1 MATTTNCRT
10 NRARHASFPL
20 FGNIITE
27 LMNTNMGDV
36 VTHKNVDYTTPLINV
51 LEYED
56 NYTLEMTAPGLS
68 KSDINISVN
77 KNVLTI
83 SADKKTEGDQK
94 FKVKEFKYGVFKR
107 SFKLP
112 EIVDTENIGASMEN
126 GILKLTMAKK
136 DKALL
141 AAKKIAI
148 K

>member
-1 MATTTNCRT
+1 MATATNCKT
-10 NRARHASFPL
+10 NRSRPVAFPL
-20 FGNIITE
+20 FGNILNE

-36 VTHKNVDYTTPLINV
+36 ITHKNIDYTTPLINV
-51 LEYED
+51 LEHD
-56 NYTLEMTAPGLS
+56 ANYTLEMTAPGLN
-68 KSDINISVN
+68 KSDINISID

-83 SADKKTEGDQK
+83 SADKKSEGEQK

-112 EIVDTENIGASMEN
+112 EIVDTGNIAASMEN
-126 GILKLTMAKK
+126 GILKLTLAKK
-136 DKALL
+136 DKTVL